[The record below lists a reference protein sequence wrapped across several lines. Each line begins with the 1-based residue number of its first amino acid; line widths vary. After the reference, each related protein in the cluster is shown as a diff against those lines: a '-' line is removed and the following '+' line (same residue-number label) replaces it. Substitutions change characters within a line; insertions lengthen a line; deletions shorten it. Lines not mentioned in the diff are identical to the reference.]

1 MAAETDLFAPSF
13 DPNDPASVAVWEAW
27 KRRNLAMTR
36 PLVEE
41 TRSPVAGVNTGDP
54 RGMVDPEALRVHAQG
69 GPYDMNARRNSIAAT
84 LRAQQAA
91 APQAAA
97 SNGGAGNLTYVG
109 GGVYL
114 PEFATSD
121 PRTAAAI
128 NDPRFAPVQGYG
140 GGGVGGSS

>member
-41 TRSPVAGVNTGDP
+41 TRSPVSFNTGDP

-69 GPYDMNARRNSIAAT
+69 GPYDMNARRNSIAAA
-84 LRAQQAA
+84 LVAQQAA
-91 APQAAA
+91 PQPQ
-97 SNGGAGNLTYVG
+97 LQQQ
-109 GGVYL
+109 
-114 PEFATSD
+114 PDD
-121 PRTAAAI
+121 PRNPAAI

-140 GGGVGGSS
+140 GGSS

>member
-13 DPNDPASVAVWEAW
+13 DPNDPASVAIWEGW

-69 GPYDMNARRNSIAAT
+69 GPYDMNARRNSIAAA
-84 LRAQQAA
+84 LVAQQAA
-91 APQAAA
+91 PQPQ
-97 SNGGAGNLTYVG
+97 LQQQPEG
-109 GGVYL
+109 GGL
-114 PEFATSD
+114 TQAML
-121 PRTAAAI
+121 

-140 GGGVGGSS
+140 GGSS

>member
-1 MAAETDLFAPSF
+1 MAGETDLFAPSF

-41 TRSPVAGVNTGDP
+41 TRSPVSFNTGDP

-84 LRAQQAA
+84 IQAQQAA
-91 APQAAA
+91 AQPLANQSQFEQAQWDAMNAAA
-97 SNGGAGNLTYVG
+97 MRQAMN
-109 GGVYL
+109 
-114 PEFATSD
+114 
-121 PRTAAAI
+121 
-128 NDPRFAPVQGYG
+128 PVQGFG
-140 GGGVGGSS
+140 GGSS